1 MIPPSRITELTHTLE
16 KRIVILDGAMGTN
29 IQKFHLEESD
39 YRGEFFANREVYPE
53 DLKNNND
60 ILVLTRP
67 DVIQDIHHRFLTIGQ
82 ADIIETCTFGA
93 TSIGQHDYFWH
104 KYEGRGCKDQ
114 AFFQELVEDAMMRK
128 LVQRMNLAAVNI
140 ARQACDDAES
150 VDGKPRYVAG
160 SIGPMP
166 VTCSLSPDVNDP
178 GFRSVNFEQ
187 LRVAYHDQVESL
199 LSGGVDLLLVETIF
213 DTLNAKAALFAIEEI
228 FDAQPESRVPV
239 MISVTLTDRAGRT
252 LSGQTIEAFWNSI
265 RHVHPFSVGINC
277 ALGAD
282 LMLPFAEE
290 LSRLAT
296 CRVSIYANAGLPNPL
311 SPTGYDQSPEYM
323 GQLMRQYA
331 ELGLLNIVG
340 GCCGTTPE
348 HINAIANAVKGI
360 QPRTLSTQAPA
371 MRLSGYEAY
380 NHTKEKNTLF
390 VGERC
395 NVAGSPKFAR
405 LIREGRFDEAVSI
418 ARQQVENGASVLD
431 FCFDDGLIDGAEA
444 MVRFLNLVSVEPDIA
459 RVPFMVD
466 SSKWEVLEAGL
477 CCMQGKGIVN
487 SISLK
492 EGEDEFRRR
501 ATLVRRYGAAVVV
514 MGFDENGQAANY
526 EDRVRIAQRAYRIL
540 VDEVG
545 FPAEDIIFDP
555 NVLTVGTGIAEH
567 ANYAKDF
574 FQATGW
580 ITTHLAHVHVSGGIS
595 NVSFSFRGNNP
606 VREAMHSA
614 FLYHATRQGLDMC
627 IVNAGMLEIYDNIPA
642 ERLELI
648 EDVLLNRREDATERL
663 TDYAEKLAAEKQGI
677 TEGHAKPKLEWREQ
691 AVGKRLEYALVKGI
705 TEYVDCDTEEA
716 MALLGSPL
724 AVIEGPLMD
733 GMKVVGS
740 LFGDGKMFLPQVVK
754 SARVMKQSV
763 AWLNPFM
770 EKELIGASKAG
781 KAVIATVK
789 GDVHDIGK
797 NIVGVV
803 LSCNGFDVKDLGV
816 MVPCDTIL
824 DAAQSEQADL
834 LMLSGL
840 ITPSLEEMAHVASE
854 MERRGMTIPL
864 MVGGATTSA
873 LHTALKIAPNYSHPV
888 VHTIDA
894 SQAVPAAAALVGV
907 NKGEYIKNHEEH
919 QESLRVNYTGR
930 TVKEMYSIKE
940 ARQHAWNG
948 HWDDYTPPIPHKTG
962 VVQIGYAF
970 THGSSCSCCGDAPR
984 YSVSLEDLIA
994 LIDWTPF
1001 FHAWEMK
1008 SVWNAQNGSFRQDD
1022 PVKAQAASE
1031 LYRDAQALLDQAVRE
1046 NRYQP
1051 RGVIGIFPAN
1061 AEGDDLAVWA
1071 DDKRQTRQCTLYGM
1085 RQQKLLHNKEMLC
1098 LSDFIAP
1105 VGVQDYIGA
1114 MAVSIHGVSKW
1125 AQEWEEKGDSYRALL
1140 VASLADRLVEALA
1153 EFSHGK
1159 VRELWG
1165 IGSDVGIRPACGYPS
1180 QPDHSEKASIFEL
1193 LGAQESAGMSLT
1205 ESWMMQPVSSVSAL
1219 IFSHPES
1226 RYFSVNPLGDD
1237 QLQDYSKRKKMEAG
1251 ALKKML
1257 GL

>member
-1 MIPPSRITELTHTLE
+1 
-16 KRIVILDGAMGTN
+16 
-29 IQKFHLEESD
+29 
-39 YRGEFFANREVYPE
+39 
-53 DLKNNND
+53 
-60 ILVLTRP
+60 
-67 DVIQDIHHRFLTIGQ
+67 
-82 ADIIETCTFGA
+82 
-93 TSIGQHDYFWH
+93 
-104 KYEGRGCKDQ
+104 
-114 AFFQELVEDAMMRK
+114 
-128 LVQRMNLAAVNI
+128 
-140 ARQACDDAES
+140 
-150 VDGKPRYVAG
+150 
-160 SIGPMP
+160 
-166 VTCSLSPDVNDP
+166 
-178 GFRSVNFEQ
+178 
-187 LRVAYHDQVESL
+187 
-199 LSGGVDLLLVETIF
+199 
-213 DTLNAKAALFAIEEI
+213 
-228 FDAQPESRVPV
+228 
-239 MISVTLTDRAGRT
+239 
-252 LSGQTIEAFWNSI
+252 
-265 RHVHPFSVGINC
+265 
-277 ALGAD
+277 
-282 LMLPFAEE
+282 
-290 LSRLAT
+290 
-296 CRVSIYANAGLPNPL
+296 
-311 SPTGYDQSPEYM
+311 
-323 GQLMRQYA
+323 
-331 ELGLLNIVG
+331 
-340 GCCGTTPE
+340 
-348 HINAIANAVKGI
+348 
-360 QPRTLSTQAPA
+360 
-371 MRLSGYEAY
+371 
-380 NHTKEKNTLF
+380 
-390 VGERC
+390 
-395 NVAGSPKFAR
+395 
-405 LIREGRFDEAVSI
+405 
-418 ARQQVENGASVLD
+418 
-431 FCFDDGLIDGAEA
+431 
-444 MVRFLNLVSVEPDIA
+444 
-459 RVPFMVD
+459 
-466 SSKWEVLEAGL
+466 
-477 CCMQGKGIVN
+477 
-487 SISLK
+487 
-492 EGEDEFRRR
+492 
-501 ATLVRRYGAAVVV
+501 
-514 MGFDENGQAANY
+514 
-526 EDRVRIAQRAYRIL
+526 
-540 VDEVG
+540 
-545 FPAEDIIFDP
+545 
-555 NVLTVGTGIAEH
+555 
-567 ANYAKDF
+567 
-574 FQATGW
+574 
-580 ITTHLAHVHVSGGIS
+580 
-595 NVSFSFRGNNP
+595 
-606 VREAMHSA
+606 
-614 FLYHATRQGLDMC
+614 
-627 IVNAGMLEIYDNIPA
+627 
-642 ERLELI
+642 
-648 EDVLLNRREDATERL
+648 RL

-691 AVGKRLEYALVKGI
+691 TVGKRLEYALVKGI

-824 DAAQSEQADL
+824 DVAQSEQADL

-919 QESLRVNYTGR
+919 QESLRVNYTDR

-984 YSVSLEDLIA
+984 YSVSLENLIA

-1001 FHAWEMK
+1001 FHAWEMN

-1071 DDKRQTRQCTLYGM
+1071 DDQRQTRQCTLYGM

-1105 VGVQDYIGA
+1105 VGVQDYVGA

-1165 IGSDVGIRPACGYPS
+1165 
-1180 QPDHSEKASIFEL
+1180 
-1193 LGAQESAGMSLT
+1193 
-1205 ESWMMQPVSSVSAL
+1205 
-1219 IFSHPES
+1219 
-1226 RYFSVNPLGDD
+1226 
-1237 QLQDYSKRKKMEAG
+1237 
-1251 ALKKML
+1251 
-1257 GL
+1257 